1 MMTPMAH
8 RSVPS
13 LATILLVVAAAL
25 PVLAACG
32 SKPAATAPQGPKI
45 YEEFDVTRV
54 GNDTCLAATR
64 AKWECPPG
72 GTCQGPPPKPVVC
85 PAGLAEGATVHLI
98 MAEDLTC
105 SVNGATTPCPEH
117 DGPVQVPPDAE

>member
-1 MMTPMAH
+1 MLH
-8 RSVPS
+8 RSGPP
-13 LATILLVVAAAL
+13 LATVLVGLAASLSLLT
-25 PVLAACG
+25 ACG
-32 SKPAATAPQGPKI
+32 STPGPSAPLAPKV

-64 AKWECPPG
+64 ATWACPPG
-72 GTCQGPPPKPVVC
+72 GTCQGPPAKPIAC

-105 SVNGATTPCPEH
+105 SVNGTATPCPEH
-117 DGPVQVPPDAE
+117 DGPVEVPPESE

>member
-1 MMTPMAH
+1 MLAGMLH
-8 RSVPS
+8 RSRAP
-13 LATILLVVAAAL
+13 LATVLLVLASL
-25 PVLAACG
+25 PLAACG
-32 SKPAATAPQGPKI
+32 GTPSPSAPQAPKI

-54 GNDTCLAATR
+54 GAETCLAKTR
-64 AKWECPPG
+64 ATWECPPG
-72 GTCQGPPPKPVVC
+72 GTCQGPPPKPVAC

-117 DGPVQVPPDAE
+117 DTGEVQVPPGE